1 MIRIPD
7 NWLTLTLALTDAE
20 KGRLLDALAALV
32 NGADPEE
39 WLDGPERILFPV
51 LSDGQRKSKSVKDK
65 SKFGQSEGQN
75 SDKDESDDGQRKS
88 KFGKT
93 EVKREEE
100 SEERE
105 KKERTKERREKEER
119 EEKSVSSPPTLT
131 ADCLTDFSP
140 DARAREDDAA
150 DGGESESQSVSSRI
164 VEVWNNTPGLIGVR
178 LTPRR
183 LQQIEDLRK
192 SFSDQTILS
201 VFSEIR
207 DKPFLLGKNN
217 TGWIVLWNWIVNPNN
232 FIRVLEG
239 DFDSPV
245 RQTASPPSYDIDRAM
260 DRMRTTVPAL
270 TKKRR

>member
-20 KGRLLDALAALV
+20 KGRLVDALAALV
-32 NGADPEE
+32 NGIDAEE
-39 WLDGPERILFPV
+39 WMDGPEMILYPV
-51 LSDGQRKSKSVKDK
+51 LADMQKK
-65 SKFGQSEGQN
+65 SKFGQTKSKSEQTECQN
-75 SDKDESDDGQRKS
+75 SDKSIPGEMQKMSKS
-88 KFGKT
+88 VQT
-93 EVKREEE
+93 EVKRQEERD
-100 SEERE
+100 ERE

-119 EEKSVSSPPTLT
+119 EEKSVSSPPKLT
-131 ADCLTDFSP
+131 ADWLTDYSP

-164 VEVWNNTPGLIGVR
+164 VEVWNDTPGLIGVR